1 MMPQSSSKPKSRFR
15 ILFVRLFL
23 ILVVIAV
30 AAIASLLVIY
40 EIRYEAPQQASLIT
54 EFSFTDK
61 SGGFHEELVL
71 MPVPKQIET
80 GTGFYVL
87 PEVIRFEVPAE
98 MHNLLSDALMRY
110 LDAESAPASGMAHIR
125 VQANTDLPREGYRLT
140 ISASGIDIE
149 YGGNPGLYYGINTVG
164 QIHRQLNGRLPALEI
179 TDWPDLPV
187 RGVMLDIS
195 RDKIPTMETLYD
207 AVDMLAMLR
216 YNHLQLYVEGF
227 SFAYPSFRDLWVKS
241 ETPVTGDEM
250 QLLEQYAAER
260 MIELVPNQNMMGH
273 MAAWLET
280 DRFAHLAECP
290 DGFMLMG
297 LIEHNSTLDL
307 SNPESLELVK
317 QMTDDM
323 LPNFSSGLFNA
334 NLDEPFELGQCN
346 TRELVAERGGAGFLY
361 LDFLKEINSY
371 VRENHGKQMMIWGD
385 IAAKHPEIIP
395 QIPENIILIDWGYES
410 VHPFDEHAARLSE
423 SGIPF
428 LLAPG
433 TSSWTTFTGRTDNMT
448 VNIDAAV
455 NAVLTHGGLGIL
467 LTDWGDLGHW
477 QYWPVSWAPI
487 TYGAAVSWNYESRD
501 ILPLTNVLNETIF
514 RDSSGEMGAI
524 MLDLGRYNQ
533 FEEYAMVNMT
543 TTMQTYMFGILDPVI
558 VGAIQNLILRELP
571 DIVQIGDDIIA
582 EVMSRFENPQ
592 PYNYLA
598 ILDYTA
604 ILGERLQHT
613 QMDREHAGLIIDELT
628 NAIRMIRLGAL
639 TRNYV
644 QWMREYDSDTKLEML
659 TEMKQLIDEI
669 IPEHERLWMAR
680 NRAGGLDRSLR
691 GFITMQ
697 DAIESEIKK
706 QHRNPVTRWLT
717 TLGDKLIAAGAALY
731 IDR

>member
-1 MMPQSSSKPKSRFR
+1 MPQPSPKPKSRFR

-30 AAIASLLVIY
+30 AAIVSLLVIY
-40 EIRYEAPQQASLIT
+40 EIRYEAPQPAPLIT
-54 EFSFTDK
+54 EFSFTEK
-61 SGGFHEELVL
+61 SDGFHDGFVL
-71 MPVPKQIET
+71 LPVPQQIET
-80 GTGFYVL
+80 RTGFYDL
-87 PEVIRFEVPAE
+87 PEVIRFEAPAE
-98 MHNLLSDALMRY
+98 MHSTISGALLRY

-149 YGGNPGLYYGINTVG
+149 YGGNPGLYYGVSTLG
-164 QIHRQLNGRLPALEI
+164 QIHKQLNGRLPALEI

-227 SFAYPSFRDLWVKS
+227 SFGYPSFRDLWEET

-250 QLLEQYAAER
+250 QQLEQYAAER
-260 MIELVPNQNMMGH
+260 MIELVPNQNMLGH
-273 MAAWLET
+273 MASWLET
-280 DRFAHLAECP
+280 ERFAHLAECP

-323 LPNFSSGLFNA
+323 LPYFSSGLFNA

-346 TRELVAERGGAGFLY
+346 TRELAAERGGAGFLY

-395 QIPENIILIDWGYES
+395 QIPENIILIEWGYES

-423 SGIPF
+423 AGIPF

-448 VNIDAAV
+448 GNIDAAV
-455 NAVLTHGGLGIL
+455 NAALTHGGLGIL

-487 TYGAAVSWNYESRD
+487 TYGAAVSWNHESRD
-501 ILPLTNVLNETIF
+501 NLPLTNVLNEMIF

-543 TTMQTYMFGILDPVI
+543 TTMQTYMFGILDPVM
-558 VGAIQNLILRELP
+558 VGAIQNRILRELP
-571 DIVQIGDDIIA
+571 NIVQIGDDVIA
-582 EVMSRFENPQ
+582 EVMKRFENPQ
-592 PYNYLA
+592 PYNYRA
-598 ILDYTA
+598 ILNYTA

-613 QMDREHAGLIIDELT
+613 QMDREDAGLIIDELT

-639 TRNYV
+639 TRHYV
-644 QWMREYDSDTKLEML
+644 QWMREYDSDIKLDLL

-669 IPEHERLWMAR
+669 IPEHERLWLAR
-680 NRAGGLDRSLR
+680 NRSGGLDRSLQ
-691 GFITMQ
+691 GFITLQ
-697 DAIESEIKK
+697 EAIESEIKK
-706 QHRNPVTRWLT
+706 QQRNPVIRRLS

>member
-1 MMPQSSSKPKSRFR
+1 MPQPSPKPKSRFR

-40 EIRYEAPQQASLIT
+40 EIRYEAPQQASHIT

-61 SGGFHEELVL
+61 SGGFHEGLVL
-71 MPVPKQIET
+71 MPVPKQIES

-87 PEVIRFEVPAE
+87 PEVIRFEAPAE
-98 MHNLLSDALMRY
+98 MHTLLSDALMRS
-110 LDAESAPASGMAHIR
+110 LDAESAPTSGMAHIR

-164 QIHRQLNGRLPALEI
+164 QIHRQLNGRLPAIEI

-227 SFAYPSFRDLWVKS
+227 SFAYPSFRDLWEET

-250 QLLEQYAAER
+250 QQLEQYAAER
-260 MIELVPNQNMMGH
+260 MIELVPNQNMLGH

-307 SNPESLELVK
+307 SNPESLVLVK

-323 LPNFSSGLFNA
+323 LPYFSSGLFNA

-346 TRELVAERGGAGFLY
+346 TRELAAERGGAGFLY

-371 VRENHGKQMMIWGD
+371 VRENHGKQMLIWGD

-395 QIPENIILIDWGYES
+395 QIPENIILIEWGYES

-423 SGIPF
+423 AGIPF

-448 VNIDAAV
+448 GNIDAALD
-455 NAVLTHGGLGIL
+455 AALTHGGLGIL

-501 ILPLTNVLNETIF
+501 SLPLTDVLNEMIF
-514 RDSSGEMGAI
+514 RDRSGEMGAI

-543 TTMQTYMFGILDPVI
+543 TTMQTYMFGILDPVM
-558 VGAIQNLILRELP
+558 VGAIQNRILRELP
-571 DIVQIGDDIIA
+571 NIVQIGDDVIA
-582 EVMSRFENPQ
+582 EVMSRFVNPQ

-613 QMDREHAGLIIDELT
+613 HMDREDAGLIIDELT

>member
-1 MMPQSSSKPKSRFR
+1 MPQPSPKPKSRFR

-40 EIRYEAPQQASLIT
+40 EIRYEAPQQASHIT

-61 SGGFHEELVL
+61 SGGFHEGLVL

-87 PEVIRFEVPAE
+87 PEVIRFEAPAE
-98 MHNLLSDALMRY
+98 MHTLLSDALMRS
-110 LDAESAPASGMAHIR
+110 LDAESAPTSGMAHIR

-164 QIHRQLNGRLPALEI
+164 QIHRQLNGRLPAIEI

-227 SFAYPSFRDLWVKS
+227 SFAYPSFRDLWEET

-250 QLLEQYAAER
+250 QQLEQYAAER
-260 MIELVPNQNMMGH
+260 MIELVPNQNMLGH

-307 SNPESLELVK
+307 SNPESLVLVK

-323 LPNFSSGLFNA
+323 LPYFSSGLFNA

-346 TRELVAERGGAGFLY
+346 TRELAAERGGAGFLY

-371 VRENHGKQMMIWGD
+371 VRENHGKQMLIWGD

-395 QIPENIILIDWGYES
+395 QIPENIILIEWGYES

-423 SGIPF
+423 AGIPF

-448 VNIDAAV
+448 GNIDAALD
-455 NAVLTHGGLGIL
+455 AALTHGGLGIL

-501 ILPLTNVLNETIF
+501 SLPLTDVLNEMIF
-514 RDSSGEMGAI
+514 RDRSGEMGAI

-543 TTMQTYMFGILDPVI
+543 TTMQTYMFGILDPVM
-558 VGAIQNLILRELP
+558 VGAIQNRILRELP
-571 DIVQIGDDIIA
+571 NIVQIGDDVIA
-582 EVMSRFENPQ
+582 EVMSRFVNPQ

-613 QMDREHAGLIIDELT
+613 HMDREDAGLIIDELT

>member
-1 MMPQSSSKPKSRFR
+1 MPQPSPKPKSRFR

-40 EIRYEAPQQASLIT
+40 EIRYEAPQQASHIT

-61 SGGFHEELVL
+61 SGGFHEGLVL

-87 PEVIRFEVPAE
+87 PEVIRFEAPAE
-98 MHNLLSDALMRY
+98 MHTLLSDALMRS
-110 LDAESAPASGMAHIR
+110 LDAESAPTSGMAHIR

-227 SFAYPSFRDLWVKS
+227 SFAYPSFRDLWEET

-250 QLLEQYAAER
+250 QQLEQYAAER
-260 MIELVPNQNMMGH
+260 MIELVPNQNMLGH

-307 SNPESLELVK
+307 SNPESLVLVK

-323 LPNFSSGLFNA
+323 LPYFSSGLFNA

-346 TRELVAERGGAGFLY
+346 TRELAAKRGGAGFLY

-371 VRENHGKQMMIWGD
+371 VRENHGKQMLIWGD

-395 QIPENIILIDWGYES
+395 QIPENIILIEWGYES

-423 SGIPF
+423 AGIPF

-448 VNIDAAV
+448 GNIDAALD
-455 NAVLTHGGLGIL
+455 AALTHGGLGIL

-501 ILPLTNVLNETIF
+501 SLPLTDVLNEMIF
-514 RDSSGEMGAI
+514 RDRSGEMGAI

-543 TTMQTYMFGILDPVI
+543 TTMQTYMFGILDPVM
-558 VGAIQNLILRELP
+558 VGAIQNRILRELP
-571 DIVQIGDDIIA
+571 NIVQIGDDVIA
-582 EVMSRFENPQ
+582 EVMSRFVNPQ

-613 QMDREHAGLIIDELT
+613 HMDREDAGLIIDELT

-639 TRNYV
+639 TRNYM

>member
-1 MMPQSSSKPKSRFR
+1 MPQSSSKPKSRFR

-273 MAAWLET
+273 MAAGLET

>member
-1 MMPQSSSKPKSRFR
+1 MPQPSPKPKSRFR

-40 EIRYEAPQQASLIT
+40 EIRYEAPQQASHIT

-61 SGGFHEELVL
+61 SGGFHEGLVL
-71 MPVPKQIET
+71 MPVPKQIES

-87 PEVIRFEVPAE
+87 PEVIRFEAPAE
-98 MHNLLSDALMRY
+98 MHTLLSDALMRS
-110 LDAESAPASGMAHIR
+110 LDAESAPTSGMAHIR

-227 SFAYPSFRDLWVKS
+227 SFAYPSFRDLWEET

-250 QLLEQYAAER
+250 QQLEQYAAER
-260 MIELVPNQNMMGH
+260 MIELVPNQNMLGH

-307 SNPESLELVK
+307 SNPESLVLVK

-323 LPNFSSGLFNA
+323 LPYFSSGLFNA

-346 TRELVAERGGAGFLY
+346 TRELAAKRGGAGFLY

-371 VRENHGKQMMIWGD
+371 VRENHGKQMLIWGD

-395 QIPENIILIDWGYES
+395 QIPENIILIEWGYES

-423 SGIPF
+423 AGIPF

-448 VNIDAAV
+448 GNIDAALD
-455 NAVLTHGGLGIL
+455 AALTHGGLGIL

-501 ILPLTNVLNETIF
+501 SLPLTDVLNEMIF
-514 RDSSGEMGAI
+514 RDRSGEMGAI

-543 TTMQTYMFGILDPVI
+543 TTMQTYMFGILDPVM
-558 VGAIQNLILRELP
+558 VGAIQNRILRELP
-571 DIVQIGDDIIA
+571 NIVQIGDDVIA
-582 EVMSRFENPQ
+582 EVMSRFVNPQ

-613 QMDREHAGLIIDELT
+613 HMDREDAGLIIDELT